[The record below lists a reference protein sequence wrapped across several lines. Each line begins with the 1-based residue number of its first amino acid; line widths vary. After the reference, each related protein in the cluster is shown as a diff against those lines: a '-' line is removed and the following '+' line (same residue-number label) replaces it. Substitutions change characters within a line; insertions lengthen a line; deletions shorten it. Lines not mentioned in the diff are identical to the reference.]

1 MDERRIYGKKI
12 AIDKDK
18 VRGFY
23 NRQAASSESKMG
35 SVFLG
40 NQSPEVLEQKNSYC
54 KDYILPMLDAK
65 DHTRVLDLG
74 CGIGRWAEF
83 VLPNCGCYCG
93 VDFSEEMIRAA
104 EQTCNSQGGSF
115 QLHCMSV
122 VDAAAQDA
130 AFYGST
136 FDLVIISGVLMY
148 LNDPDVE
155 RIFRCLPSLLAERCT
170 IYSAEPIGLERRL
183 TLNDFPSQ
191 TFHTEYSAI
200 YRTHEEYDAFF
211 APLLKSGF
219 SVAKREPMPKFGENY
234 ADTARYYTILRR

>member
-54 KDYILPMLDAK
+54 KDYILPMLDVK
-65 DHTRVLDLG
+65 DHTRILDLG

-93 VDFSEEMIRAA
+93 VDFSEEMVRAVRS
-104 EQTCNSQGGSF
+104 NSTVCR
-115 QLHCMSV
+115 LW
-122 VDAAAQDA
+122 
-130 AFYGST
+130 T
-136 FDLVIISGVLMY
+136 
-148 LNDPDVE
+148 
-155 RIFRCLPSLLAERCT
+155 RLPKMPPFMAVRLIWSL
-170 IYSAEPIGLERRL
+170 
-183 TLNDFPSQ
+183 SQ
-191 TFHTEYSAI
+191 VY
-200 YRTHEEYDAFF
+200 
-211 APLLKSGF
+211 
-219 SVAKREPMPKFGENY
+219 
-234 ADTARYYTILRR
+234 